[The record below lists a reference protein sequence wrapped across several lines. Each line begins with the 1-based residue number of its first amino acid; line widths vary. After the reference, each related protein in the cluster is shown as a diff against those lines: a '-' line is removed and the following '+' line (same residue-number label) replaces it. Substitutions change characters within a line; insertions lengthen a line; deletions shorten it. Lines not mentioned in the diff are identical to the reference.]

1 VNCELGFYQSV
12 ILRFLNWG
20 RRQKFLLICL
30 VLALGTA
37 ALYLPITQNGF
48 VNFDDEEYITAN
60 THVTTGLNWSNF
72 VWAFTNTEAA
82 NWHPLTWLSH
92 QLDCTLF
99 AKNAAGHHLVNL
111 LYHVAN
117 TLLVFVFLRG
127 ATGALW
133 RSAFVAAF
141 FAWHPLH
148 VESVAW
154 ASERKD
160 VLSTFFFLLT
170 LLAYARFTNLSKVQS
185 PKSKVFYL
193 LALGFFVLGLMS
205 KPMVVTLPFVLLLLD
220 FWPLDRIQ
228 ISKFKMKNLKPLLVE
243 KIPFFALTIAGS
255 LVTFFVQKN
264 GGAVWASS
272 WELRLENVVLAY
284 VRYVSKLFWPQ
295 DLAIVY
301 SYPHQ
306 WPAWL
311 AAGAALLLLT
321 WTALTLCRIRQNPY
335 LPVGWFWFLGTLV
348 PTIGIVQV
356 GAQSIADRYTYIP
369 SIGFFIV
376 VVWGASDLAIHWQ
389 GKGKFLPIAGVLAL
403 IGCIG
408 VTSIQISYWR
418 NSETLFL
425 HAIGVTTD
433 NYVAENCLGKA
444 FENDGQNERARA
456 LYTDAVKIEPRYP
469 LAQFNLALC
478 LLSFGETNEALDHLR
493 AAARLEPHDPDIQY
507 DLGLYFS
514 QHGSPDDAVH
524 TFEAALADRPDFP
537 QAQTAL
543 GTVLTKQKK
552 FVQAVSHFAATV
564 RLKPDDADARFN
576 LGLALLD
583 SHQPAEAAVQFA
595 EELRLTPNETKAHFR
610 LAQALQQDNKFA
622 DAVAHYRAA
631 LRLTPDFPEAEAG
644 LDQILAAH
652 PEVKSQP

>member
-1 VNCELGFYQSV
+1 MTEA
-12 ILRFLNWG
+12 
-20 RRQKFLLICL
+20 RRDQKNFILICL

-37 ALYLPITQNGF
+37 ALYWPVTRNGF
-48 VNFDDEEYITAN
+48 VNFDDEEYITGNA
-60 THVTTGLNWSNF
+60 HVTSGLTWTNV
-72 VWAFTNTEAA
+72 VWAFKSGEAA
-82 NWHPLTWLSH
+82 NWHPLTWISH
-92 QLDCTLF
+92 MVDCDLYGP
-99 AKNAAGHHLVNL
+99 NPGGHHLTNL
-111 LYHVAN
+111 LFHVAN
-117 TLLVFVFLRG
+117 TLLLFLLLNQM
-127 ATGALW
+127 TGAPW

-170 LLAYARFTNLSKVQS
+170 LLAYARYAKKPGVT
-185 PKSKVFYL
+185 PYL
-193 LALGFFVLGLMS
+193 LALLFFTLGLMS

-220 FWPLDRIQ
+220 FWPLRRIYDLRFT
-228 ISKFKMKNLKPLLVE
+228 IYDLKSVLLE
-243 KIPFFALTIAGS
+243 KIPFFVLAAAAS
-255 LVTFFVQKN
+255 AVTFLVQKT
-264 GGAVWASS
+264 GGAVWSS
-272 WELRLENVVLAY
+272 GWGLRLENIVLAY
-284 VRYVSKLFWPQ
+284 VRYISKLFLPR
-295 DLAIVY
+295 DLAVVY

-321 WTALTLCRIRQNPY
+321 WTALTLYRARENPY
-335 LPVGWFWFLGTLV
+335 LPVGWLWFLGTLV

-376 VVWGASDLAIHWQ
+376 VVWGASDLANRWPA
-389 GKGKFLPIAGVLAL
+389 KRKFLPFAGAVAL

-408 VTSIQISYWR
+408 ATSVQITYWHD
-418 NSETLFL
+418 SETLFL

-583 SHQPAEAAVQFA
+583 SHQPV
-595 EELRLTPNETKAHFR
+595 
-610 LAQALQQDNKFA
+610 
-622 DAVAHYRAA
+622 
-631 LRLTPDFPEAEAG
+631 
-644 LDQILAAH
+644 
-652 PEVKSQP
+652 